1 MHAQGFRNILLVAS
15 LAAAA
20 CVAASGAADA
30 RSRFRCT
37 SKQMVAGTVQC
48 SDSNSN
54 SADFTNPCSATPS
67 RLVEVEVECPYQPS
81 DRDSTSGDYYDGV
94 DSHAGQ

>member
-1 MHAQGFRNILLVAS
+1 MHAHGSRNILLVAV

-48 SDSNSN
+48 AESDSN
-54 SADFTNPCSATPS
+54 SADFANPCSATPS
-67 RLVEVEVECPYQPS
+67 RLVEVEVECPYEP
-81 DRDSTSGDYYDGV
+81 RESTSGDYYDGV
-94 DSHAGQ
+94 DSHAGE